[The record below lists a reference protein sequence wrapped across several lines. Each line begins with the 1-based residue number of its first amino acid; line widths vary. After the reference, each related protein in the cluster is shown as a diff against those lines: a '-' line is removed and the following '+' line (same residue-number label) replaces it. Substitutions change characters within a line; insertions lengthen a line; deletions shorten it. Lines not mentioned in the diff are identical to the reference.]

1 MRAENVLFILTDQW
15 PASAFSFCGAD
26 TPALKQ
32 RSGSASTI
40 ATPNIDRLAAEGTVF
55 SNAFTTCPLC
65 TPARGTLLTGRW
77 PHETGITDNYAVGYS
92 QQVSPPLTERTWIDE
107 AARLGYHVGYFG
119 KWHLGP
125 VNPQA
130 RGAHRFDP
138 NAELQRQPYDPET
151 SNFSYQFAK
160 GNYDRQ
166 TRGLIRGR
174 APFWGDTAEPMKEC
188 PPFPVMENG
197 VRFLKE
203 WAAGDRSKPFFLTV
217 SSAEPHFPH
226 HLPEP
231 YASLAQ
237 ELRAKVELPVNLSDN
252 CAGRPWFH
260 AVAWW
265 PCMDTSPLDEE
276 EWRTVVAYSH
286 AHITM
291 VDEAIGRVLDAL
303 ERLGLQESTTVVF
316 VADHGDMEG
325 AHNRFDKGA
334 YFYEEVW
341 RIPLIIRAPGREP
354 AAQDTFVSLI
364 DVGETL
370 FGLINA
376 AATAEKPRAGRDLL
390 PLVGTSTRPAD
401 WSQTAYGVYNLY
413 NGMNFAV
420 RAIRNERYK
429 YVWNPQAIDELY
441 DLEADPHEMENLTA
455 KPGLAAAKTEL
466 RQQLMDWLAE
476 TDDDLPSRAE
486 QLPRAGTIMATGEAG
501 P

>member
-1 MRAENVLFILTDQW
+1 M
-15 PASAFSFCGAD
+15 
-26 TPALKQ
+26 
-32 RSGSASTI
+32 
-40 ATPNIDRLAAEGTVF
+40 
-55 SNAFTTCPLC
+55 
-65 TPARGTLLTGRW
+65 
-77 PHETGITDNYAVGYS
+77 GYS

-107 AARLGYHVGYFG
+107 AARRGYHVGYFG

-125 VNPQA
+125 INPEA

-138 NAELQRQPYDPET
+138 DAEAQRQPYDPET
-151 SNFSYQFAK
+151 NNFSYQFAK
-160 GNYDRQ
+160 DNYDRQ

-174 APFWGDTAEPMKEC
+174 APFWGDTAQPLEEC

-197 VRFLKE
+197 VRFLEE

-231 YASLAQ
+231 YAGIAQ
-237 ELRAKVELPVNLSDN
+237 ALEAKVELPVNLSDN

-260 AVAWW
+260 AAAWW
-265 PCMDTSPLDEE
+265 PCMDTSPLDED

-286 AHITM
+286 AHIMM

-341 RIPLIIRAPGREP
+341 RIPLIIRAPRQDAGYPGCLCLADRRGRER
-354 AAQDTFVSLI
+354 FSVSS
-364 DVGETL
+364 T
-370 FGLINA
+370 
-376 AATAEKPRAGRDLL
+376 PRQRQSGRARGGTCCR
-390 PLVGTSTRPAD
+390 LVGTGRRPAD
-401 WSQTAYGVYNLY
+401 WPQTAYGVYNLY
-413 NGMNFAV
+413 NGMNFAA
-420 RAIRNERYK
+420 RAIRDERYK

-441 DLEADPHEMENLTA
+441 DLEADPHEMENLA
-455 KPGLAAAKTEL
+455 EEPGQGAIQAGL
-466 RQQLMDWLAE
+466 RDQLMDWLAE
-476 TDDDLPSRAE
+476 IGDDLPSRAE
-486 QLPRAGTIMATGEAG
+486 QLPPAGTIMATGEAG